1 MAYRALLLDADDTIF
16 DFGAAEARAISEVI
30 AFAGIDDPR
39 AAEVYSE
46 INKGYW
52 RRLEKGEVTAAQ
64 LRVLRFRD
72 FAARYRVSAAPEV
85 LGDAFVSALS
95 RQRDLIPGALE
106 AVARIAARM
115 PVAIVTNGIAEVQ
128 HARFDRSPVMAH
140 VSALVISGEVGFQK
154 PDARIV
160 LRALDLLG
168 ARPEDALLAGDGL
181 QSDIRAAENAGVDA
195 CWYNP
200 HKFPRPAGARI
211 KYEIEDIRELPRIAL
226 AE

>member
-1 MAYRALLLDADDTIF
+1 MRYRALLLDADDTIF

-30 AFAGIDDPR
+30 AFAGIGDPR

-52 RRLEKGEVTAAQ
+52 RKLERGEVTTAQ
-64 LRVLRFRD
+64 LRVARFRD
-72 FAARYRVSAAPEV
+72 FAAAYDVDLEAEV
-85 LGDAFVSALS
+85 LADAFVAALS
-95 RQRDLIPGALE
+95 RQRELIPGAFE
-106 AVARIAARM
+106 TVAEIARRM

-128 HARFDRSPVMAH
+128 HARFDESPIMRH
-140 VSALVISGEVGFQK
+140 VAALVISGEAGCQK
-154 PDARIV
+154 PDPRIV
-160 LRALDLLG
+160 FHALERLG
-168 ARPEDALLAGDGL
+168 ATAADALLAGDGL

-200 HKFPRPAGARI
+200 KGLHRPDGALI
-211 KYEIEDIRELPRIAL
+211 KYEIGDIRELSGIAC

>member
-1 MAYRALLLDADDTIF
+1 MPYRALLLDADDTIF

-30 AFAGIDDPR
+30 TFAGIGDPR

-52 RRLEKGEVTAAQ
+52 RKLEKGEVTTAQ

-72 FAARYRVSAAPEV
+72 FAARYGVSVEAETMA
-85 LGDAFVSALS
+85 DAFVAALS
-95 RQRDLIPGALE
+95 RQRELIPGALA
-106 AVARIAARM
+106 AVGEIAARI

-128 HARFDRSPVMAH
+128 HARFDASPIMAH

-160 LRALDLLG
+160 FSALDHLG
-168 ARPEDALLAGDGL
+168 VRPADALLVGDGL

-200 HKFPRPAGARI
+200 KKIPRPEGARI
-211 KYEIEDIRELPRIAL
+211 KYEIEDIRELPGIAL
-226 AE
+226 AQ